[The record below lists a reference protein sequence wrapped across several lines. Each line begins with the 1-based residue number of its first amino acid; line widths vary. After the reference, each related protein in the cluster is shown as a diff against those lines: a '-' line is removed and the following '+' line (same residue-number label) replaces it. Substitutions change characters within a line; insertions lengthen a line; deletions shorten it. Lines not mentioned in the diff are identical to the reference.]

1 MQNKRYPGVRPFET
15 ADKDLF
21 FGRERDVHDLSVLI
35 TLEKLVVLFGKSGY
49 GKSSLIN
56 AGIIPHLKEIE
67 EEGMPFAP
75 IVVRLGNYSGEE
87 TNITPIEKVLA
98 GLYAVSLNT
107 KSEPNLGINVSQE
120 PNPKILDSAFMENLV
135 AERSLWY
142 HFKQRQT
149 LGNPRYLLIFDQF
162 EEFFTYPVVQQETFK
177 AQLAELLYSDMPQQV
192 REATPNFDKAQRL
205 FLSKPLD
212 VKVLFSIRADR
223 MSQLGKLKDKLP
235 AILHK
240 CFELKGLSESQ
251 AQESIEKPAQ
261 KQGDYITP
269 PFTYSPEALRLMLKK
284 LGENKQQL
292 QNSGIEAFQLQILC
306 EYLEEEVSKG
316 RVSQNRVEPEHFEDK
331 IEMIYEGYYQR
342 LLDKL
347 PKKTANTAQRM
358 IEESLIF
365 NDAQTGESR
374 RLSMDSDIL
383 VQRYSGKGVTHETL
397 RILENAFL
405 LRREANTMGGF
416 SYEVSHDTLVG
427 PILRM
432 KNERLSW
439 ESQRRLLGIIGV
451 MMLILAIVTGVVFY
465 FYKLKGEAVIAKDE
479 ALRLRNVSL
488 KKADS
493 LNMALKEIGAQKDS
507 IDKQQ
512 RLTEFALGQLEDA
525 SAQIAALLVD
535 DSKKMIYEIR
545 YDMALEKLRAA
556 LPLKSKKNDVL
567 KGLLELAF
575 FYNEAGQYQ
584 QARGIV
590 ENVLLFCAVTRDK
603 ALPNK
608 PTRFALN
615 EIIKSMDPIWYD
627 SLKLK
632 YYPQMIDVKGGAFC
646 FGSIASVEKCDT
658 NLFYLATVDNFRIAR
673 TETTVWQYFLYATA
687 TGRKMEKPSWGWAGD
702 NPVVNISWYEAI
714 AYIVW
719 LNKQYG
725 KEQVYALNIPPDP
738 NELDN
743 SQRLNWKKVVKWD
756 AKGYRLPTEIEW
768 EYAARGGINGNK
780 YIYSGSD
787 NIGSSGW
794 FKFNSDNRTQKVGI
808 KIKNSLGIADMS
820 GNAYEWCW
828 NWTDPL
834 SPTDSRRMQAPKEGQ
849 YPVLRG
855 GSWNFL
861 SEESK
866 ILSKGSEN
874 PKAKSDFI
882 GFRVIFSL

>member
-1 MQNKRYPGVRPFET
+1 MENKRYPGVRPFET

-21 FGRERDVHDLSVLI
+21 FGREHDVHRLSVLI

-56 AGIIPHLKEIE
+56 AGIIPHLKGIE
-67 EEGMPFAP
+67 EEDMHVAP
-75 IVVRLGNYSGEE
+75 IVVRLGSYSGEE
-87 TNITPIEKVLA
+87 TKTTPIEKVLA
-98 GLYAVSLNT
+98 GLYAYSLNK
-107 KSEPNLGINVSQE
+107 KSEPNVEINVSQE
-120 PNPKILDSAFMENLV
+120 SNPKMLDSAFLGNLV
-135 AERSLWY
+135 SEQSLWY
-142 HFKQRQT
+142 HFKRRQT
-149 LGNPRYLLIFDQF
+149 FGNARYLLIFDQF
-162 EEFFTYPVVQQETFK
+162 EEFFTYPVVQQEIFK
-177 AQLAELLYSDMPQQV
+177 TQLAELLYSDMPQSV
-192 REATPNFDKAQRL
+192 RAATPNLDKAQRR
-205 FLSKPLD
+205 FLSEPLD

-223 MSQLGKLKDKLP
+223 MSQLDKLKDKLP

-251 AQESIEKPAQ
+251 AQEAIEKPAQ
-261 KQGDYITP
+261 KQGDYSTP

-284 LGENKQQL
+284 LGENKQHL
-292 QNSGIEAFQLQILC
+292 QNTGIEAFQLQILC

-316 RVSQNRVEPEHFEDK
+316 RVSKNRVEPAHFEDK
-331 IEMIYEGYYQR
+331 IEVIYEGYYQR

-347 PKKTANTAQRM
+347 PKKTAKTAQRM

-365 NDAQTGESR
+365 NDVQTGESR

-383 VQRYSGKGVTHETL
+383 VQRYTGKGVTHETL
-397 RILENAFL
+397 HVLENAFL
-405 LRREANTMGGF
+405 LRREANNMGGF

-427 PILRM
+427 PIFRM
-432 KNERLSW
+432 KNERVAW
-439 ESQRRLLGIIGV
+439 ENQRRLVRIIGV
-451 MMLILAIVTGVVFY
+451 MVLALAIVTGVVLY
-465 FYKLKGEAVIAKDE
+465 FYKLKGDAVIAQNE

-493 LNMALKEIGAQKDS
+493 LNLALKEIGIQKDS

-512 RLTEFALGQLEDA
+512 QLTEFALGQLEGA
-525 SAQIAALLVD
+525 SAQIASLLVK
-535 DSKKMIYEIR
+535 DSEKMIYELR
-545 YDMALEKLRAA
+545 YDLALEKLRAA
-556 LPLKSKKNDVL
+556 LPLKSRKPDII

-575 FYNEAGQYQ
+575 FYTEAGQYQ

-590 ENVLLFCAVTRDK
+590 ENVLLFRAVTRDK

-608 PTRFALN
+608 PTRSALN
-615 EIIKSMDPIWYD
+615 EIIESMDPIWYD

-658 NLFYLATVDNFRIAR
+658 NLFYLERVDNFRIAR

-687 TGRKMEKPSWGWAGD
+687 TGRKLERPSWGWAGD

-719 LNKQYG
+719 LNKQLG

-768 EYAARGGINGNK
+768 EYVARGGINENR
-780 YIYSGSD
+780 YTYSGSD
-787 NIGSSGW
+787 NIDPSSW
-794 FKFNSDNRTQKVGI
+794 FKFNSDNRTQKVGT

-861 SEESK
+861 AEESK

-882 GFRVIFSL
+882 GFRVMLSL